1 MARRRF
7 QLSEEQIKELTMA
20 YATCKDGPTR
30 TRFQAVRLYGIG
42 YPVVQIMDITGCSRT
57 SLMEWCAAYRQ
68 KESTALM
75 DQRRGGNRARL
86 TKGQIQDLKSRLHT
100 HTPGDLF
107 GSRAATLDGQ
117 FWTIPDL
124 QQALEQWYGVSYQSR
139 GSYHRYFDLCG
150 FSYQRPAKVYQSRS
164 QAQVAEFEAQLE
176 KN

>member
-1 MARRRF
+1 MRRLPPER
-7 QLSEEQIKELTMA
+7 EHGP
-20 YATCKDGPTR
+20 DGP
-30 TRFQAVRLYGIG
+30 
-42 YPVVQIMDITGCSRT
+42 
-57 SLMEWCAAYRQ
+57 AAGWY
-68 KESTALM
+68 
-75 DQRRGGNRARL
+75 RARL

-100 HTPGDLF
+100 YTPGDLF
-107 GSRAATLDGQ
+107 GSRAATLDGK

-150 FSYQRPAKVYQSRS
+150 FSYQRPAKGYQSRS